1 MITDAFNGLRALGT
15 SAFEALLLPG
25 QLILAGFT
33 DVAPEVLASVGI
45 TTENGG
51 LLYAT
56 TALFW
61 LLVVFIA
68 RTGID
73 VANNLRFRY
82 IRYKEAI
89 CFRLSIE
96 WRFFRQRLERIA
108 GYISGKRVEPIVE
121 PPTVYFDKL
130 DILVLEFAA
139 PGELWV
145 GCHLPGHWDSGMAA
159 TFDRDLAISDRLE
172 IEIVP
177 TLLERRDGQ
186 TQATAQGWN
195 REQWETITGVGELG
209 PDLPAARPGCGSI
222 SWPPSA
228 RKGFSSS
235 PPGRDARP
243 PRVPPNAGGRS
254 IDRNVLPVTLST
266 ATRRCAP
273 CCRKT
278 PT

>member
-15 SAFEALLLPG
+15 SIYEALLLPG

-33 DVAPEVLASVGI
+33 DVAPEMLASVGT

-108 GYISGKRVEPIVE
+108 GYISGKRAEPIVE

-139 PGELWV
+139 AKGPG
-145 GCHLPGHWDSGMAA
+145 
-159 TFDRDLAISDRLE
+159 FAISAPEIAEELSLRPSEIQERLDKLTRFTMLQSV
-172 IEIVP
+172 IGS
-177 TLLERRDGQ
+177 TDGYENFRL
-186 TQATAQGWN
+186 TQAGETYASMLQGKRPATAVPAPKAANDDNGF
-195 REQWETITGVGELG
+195 IPDGIHLG
-209 PDLPAARPGCGSI
+209 S
-222 SWPPSA
+222 
-228 RKGFSSS
+228 
-235 PPGRDARP
+235 
-243 PRVPPNAGGRS
+243 
-254 IDRNVLPVTLST
+254 
-266 ATRRCAP
+266 
-273 CCRKT
+273 
-278 PT
+278 